1 MEINNEANREHMGIA
16 RTTKSPCQRPGS
28 RRPLSHVSSCS
39 TRMHQRSFANYWSV
53 ENFSVQLELHSPG
66 EFMLAP
72 KFGDAEYEF
81 VMKLFP
87 NGKDEETSGYLSLF
101 LLINKCPNPR
111 LRFRVSFTVE
121 TRDGPRSCHLN
132 KNLVTIN
139 RSGIVT
145 ASKFFS
151 LDILRT
157 ATDIYTPNDIL
168 TIGCELTIFGEALTW
183 STNLFNPYSRGLNTS
198 SSSRSESSNT
208 LDKQSFINISEEVQQ
223 DGLNELLD
231 TGDFSDFT
239 VVSSCG
245 REFPTHMCVLSSR
258 SDYFK
263 ALLRNQSTTEF
274 ASKRVKFED
283 ISAETLEV
291 LLRHIYNTTSEHM
304 SLEENQLTPEL
315 ISAVDRLII
324 NTMRPEIAR
333 NLSLNVTPENVVVRI
348 SMAAELRLEDTYQSL
363 LEFFASH
370 KKEAMNTTMWNDMR
384 IEKPSMAIKILED
397 AILCFEEPTGAIDRR
412 IIDRITLA

>member
-1 MEINNEANREHMGIA
+1 
-16 RTTKSPCQRPGS
+16 
-28 RRPLSHVSSCS
+28 
-39 TRMHQRSFANYWSV
+39 
-53 ENFSVQLELHSPG
+53 
-66 EFMLAP
+66 MLAP
-72 KFGDAEYEF
+72 KFGDADYEF

-87 NGKDEETSGYLSLF
+87 NGKDEETAGYLSLF

-121 TRDGPRSCHLN
+121 TADGPRSCHLN

-151 LDILRT
+151 LDILRS
-157 ATDIYTPNDIL
+157 ATECYTPNDIL
-168 TIGCELTIFGEALTW
+168 TIGCELTIFGESLTW

-198 SSSRSESSNT
+198 TLSRSGSSST
-208 LDKQSFINISEEVQQ
+208 LDKQSFLKLDEGTKE
-223 DGLNELLD
+223 GGFNELLE

-245 REFPTHMCVLSSR
+245 REFPTHMCVLSAR

-263 ALLRNQSTTEF
+263 ALLRNQSTKEYTT
-274 ASKRVKFED
+274 KRVHFED
-283 ISAETLEV
+283 ISAQTLEI
-291 LLRHIYNTTSEHM
+291 LLRHIYNTSSEHD

-315 ISAVDRLII
+315 VSAVDRLIV
-324 NTMRPEIAR
+324 NSMRPEIAQH
-333 NLSLNVTPENVVVRI
+333 LTLNVTPENVITRI
-348 SMAAELRLEDTYQSL
+348 SMAAELRLEETYQSL

-370 KKEAMNTTMWNDMR
+370 KKEAMQTQIWNEMR
-384 IEKPSMAIKILED
+384 AEKPALTIKILED
-397 AILCFEEPTGAIDRR
+397 AILCFEEPTGAVDRR